1 MWVCV
6 CLWRGGEGV
15 CRVDK
20 FEKEGTCWGKTA
32 THALAS
38 SHSNSG
44 RRYGPLQ
51 EPTPILSLFIIII
64 IFFCNYF
71 KRSRCCLN
79 ASCKVDYLR
88 TREFGIYLFKTGFI
102 IALQSWL
109 MPVTLTGCS
118 WIMSRRK
125 QKRPQQLVNAD
136 PGGTRL
142 MPQGEESFLCYYLL
156 PWTNW

>member
-1 MWVCV
+1 MFRAIEMQMSEQGEIVFLCECV

-64 IFFCNYF
+64 FFFCNYF

-102 IALQSWL
+102 ICVAKLVDACNSHRL
-109 MPVTLTGCS
+109 
-118 WIMSRRK
+118 
-125 QKRPQQLVNAD
+125 LVNHVTPETETA
-136 PGGTRL
+136 PAAR
-142 MPQGEESFLCYYLL
+142 
-156 PWTNW
+156 